1 MISTQLKLRV
11 HLMGPSTTQ
20 VVLASSQNT
29 NTNSEAFHTA
39 ASTPSP
45 SPSHETLNSDYSPT
59 VRLVTKRPSRW
70 VNKLRLIGKIDEKNF
85 LILKFSLSNEMRRE
99 SEKVPENGKDQ
110 GAKTKHDESSAA
122 NRNIHHLHPDSDI

>member
-1 MISTQLKLRV
+1 M
-11 HLMGPSTTQ
+11 
-20 VVLASSQNT
+20 NT
-29 NTNSEAFHTA
+29 CPKT
-39 ASTPSP
+39 
-45 SPSHETLNSDYSPT
+45 PT

-110 GAKTKHDESSAA
+110 GAKTKHDESCAA
-122 NRNIHHLHPDSDI
+122 NSNIHHLHPDSDICKQGFTRGYKRLQGSTRGYNMKQGTQGNQKYW